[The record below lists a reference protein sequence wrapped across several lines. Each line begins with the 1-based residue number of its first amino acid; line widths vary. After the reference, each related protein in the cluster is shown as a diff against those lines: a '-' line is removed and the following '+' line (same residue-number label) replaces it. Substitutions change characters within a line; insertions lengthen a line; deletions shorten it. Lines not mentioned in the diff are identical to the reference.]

1 MRRCTKKSKRE
12 VEQTIRQTG
21 ERAVV
26 DAGVNG
32 IHPELVK
39 ILGKLKY
46 RTSYGQNVLNH
57 SLEVSYIAGR
67 YGGRARCRC

>member
-1 MRRCTKKSKRE
+1 MYEKSKRE

-46 RTSYGQNVLNH
+46 RTSYGQNVLK
-57 SLEVSYIAGR
+57 SFA
-67 YGGRARCRC
+67 